1 MGTDERGEEK
11 KGGWALQVG
20 PSGQGG
26 GTNPPL
32 LLTFLPRRRSE
43 WPIMCW
49 PTTSPSSAP
58 QEFGVAHDVQAANIP
73 FLCADLVYTY
83 ELLIS
88 GFGLGATQKMEVA
101 SLIDSIDT
109 NWDPA
114 ETTWALGMVVDY
126 LYNAPRPIAG
136 GK

>member
-1 MGTDERGEEK
+1 MRLLCLHAWQIE
-11 KGGWALQVG
+11 
-20 PSGQGG
+20 PSGQRG
-26 GTNPPL
+26 NSSLPDPVLPP
-32 LLTFLPRRRSE
+32 P
-43 WPIMCW
+43 PNV
-49 PTTSPSSAP
+49 SAP
-58 QEFGVAHDVQAANIP
+58 QAFGVAHNVLADNIP

>member
-1 MGTDERGEEK
+1 MAHDVQ
-11 KGGWALQVG
+11 A
-20 PSGQGG
+20 
-26 GTNPPL
+26 TNIPFLCPPQ
-32 LLTFLPRRRSE
+32 
-43 WPIMCW
+43 
-49 PTTSPSSAP
+49 A
-58 QEFGVAHDVQAANIP
+58 FGVAHDVQAANIP

-126 LYNAPRPIAG
+126 LYNAPRPIAE